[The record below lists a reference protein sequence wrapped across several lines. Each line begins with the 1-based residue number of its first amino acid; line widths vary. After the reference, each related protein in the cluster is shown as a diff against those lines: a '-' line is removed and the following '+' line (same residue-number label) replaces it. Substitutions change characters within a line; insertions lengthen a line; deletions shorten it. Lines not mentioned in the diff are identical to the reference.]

1 MCLVFV
7 KLVFCVSVWIWFG
20 MKKLMN
26 GVLFVCVFFVVI
38 FIFGCMFGFVFFS
51 GSRNVIVNVE
61 FGVSDV
67 ILCSV
72 VVFVLC
78 VRYMLML
85 VDMMIVGLL
94 VLKFVLMSV
103 LCYDCFVLKFIGM
116 KCSQLGMLK
125 LSLIRWCCFQC
136 CGVGW
141 LILNMVMCDVMFG

>member
-116 KCSQLGMLK
+116 KCS
-125 LSLIRWCCFQC
+125 
-136 CGVGW
+136 
-141 LILNMVMCDVMFG
+141 